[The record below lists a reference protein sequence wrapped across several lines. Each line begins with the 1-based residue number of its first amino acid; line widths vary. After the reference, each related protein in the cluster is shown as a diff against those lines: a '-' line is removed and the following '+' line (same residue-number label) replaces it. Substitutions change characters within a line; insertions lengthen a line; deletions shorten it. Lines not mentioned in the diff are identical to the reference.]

1 MKWVRFFTERTT
13 LFWSLMVGII
23 IAGVISYVQ
32 MPKLE
37 DPVVAVKQAMVVVSY
52 PGASAHD
59 VELEVAIPLEDV
71 MRTLPDVKKI
81 KSECYDQTVMM
92 TVEFWM
98 SVPVEELEQRFD
110 LLRRKVNDLSLQLP
124 QGCTPIVI
132 DDMMDVYGI
141 FYAFTGDGYT
151 YPELYKYAKLVRREL
166 LTVDGVKRVSIAGNW
181 DEEISI
187 TLSKEKVSRNGVLPS
202 QIMMSL
208 NGATSAVDGGSYE
221 NVDDNFRFVISGE
234 AIDENDLRD
243 LQIQTLDGKIVRLG
257 DIATV
262 ERNFTDPQRQ
272 GFFFNGQPALAICVA
287 MEADAIVPDVGELV
301 DAKMAETLQNL
312 PVGMELHK
320 EFFQPDK
327 VNTAVH
333 SFLLNLLESVL
344 IVIVVLIFS
353 MGWRSGVIIGFGL
366 VLTIAM
372 SFPLLL
378 ACGTT
383 LHRISLGAFIIAMG
397 MLVDNAIVIM
407 DGILVDKKR
416 GLPPDVYLFRIGKQ
430 TAMPLL
436 GATVIAASTFLCV
449 FLSPGSTGEYTSD
462 LFLVLCFSLLS
473 SWVLALVQ
481 VPICAKS
488 WFPSTEKSKDEQKS
502 NEKKGELMNSPLH
515 RFVRRSV
522 TSFIAH
528 KTLTIVIAVLALGL
542 CGFGM
547 TKVKNLFFP
556 DFDYKQ
562 FVIEV
567 FMPAQSD
574 PEAVK
579 AQLIEMS
586 EVVMNYPQ
594 VDQVA
599 ASMSTAPAR
608 YCLVRPMT
616 SGGDCYYEL
625 MVDCADFNTVKK
637 VAPKLRDM
645 LREKYPDS
653 YIRTRH
659 YNFSISTSHTVEVEF
674 SGPDPAVLRD
684 LARQAEDIMRQS
696 PYVDPYSVQNN
707 WKPRSKVIV
716 AEYDRQNALSAG
728 IERSDIGTSLLAATD
743 GKTIGVIYDQDKL
756 VQIKLKVRNE
766 DGSRIRELGE
776 IPVWSTMNVHVTDK
790 TLSGLMTGSLT
801 AADIQDDVYRA
812 TTLSNVTDSVYL
824 SWDEGVVFRSN
835 GQRCIEAECDPNTDM
850 YQGTPAKLLADIAPA
865 IDAIPLPAGYSR
877 KWIGEQELQ
886 NEGVS
891 GLYAYIPI
899 TVFMILILLLL
910 LFNSWKKLG
919 LILVC
924 LPFVI
929 CGIVPMLLI
938 FSQPFTFMAIVGVEG
953 LMGMMAKNS
962 IVLVDEI
969 GRLINEE
976 HYSPYRAVVDATVSR
991 VRPVIMASLTT
1002 IVGMVPLI
1010 PDPMYGSMAIVI
1022 MGGLAVGTII
1032 TLLLLPLF
1040 YTAFYSVKPENSEQ

>member
-1 MKWVRFFTERTT
+1 MKWVRFFTERAT
-13 LFWSLMVGII
+13 LFWSLMAAII
-23 IAGVISYVQ
+23 VAGVISYQQ

-37 DPVVAVKQAMVVVSY
+37 DPVVAVKQAMVVVNY

-71 MRTLPDVKKI
+71 LRTLPDVKKI
-81 KSECYDQTVMM
+81 KTECHDQTAMV

-98 SVPVEELEQRFD
+98 SVPKKDLEQRFD

-141 FYAFTGDGYT
+141 FYAFTGEGYS
-151 YPELYKYAKLVRREL
+151 YPELYKYAKVVRRDL

-208 NGATSAVDGGSYE
+208 SGATSVVDGGSYE
-221 NVDDNFRFVISGE
+221 NADDNFRFVITGE
-234 AIDENDLRD
+234 ALDENDLRD
-243 LQIQTLDGKIVRLG
+243 LLVQTLDGKTIRLG
-257 DIATV
+257 DVATV
-262 ERNFTDPQRQ
+262 ERGFTDPQRQ
-272 GFFFNGQPALAICVA
+272 GFFFNGQPALAICVS
-287 MEADAIVPDVGELV
+287 MEEDAIVPDVGELV
-301 DAKMAETLQNL
+301 DAKMAETLQTL
-312 PVGMELHK
+312 PAGMELHK

-333 SFLLNLLESVL
+333 SFLLNLLESVV
-344 IVIVVLIFS
+344 IVIVALIFS

-366 VLTIAM
+366 VLTIAL

-378 ACGTT
+378 SCGTT

-416 GLPPDVYLFRIGKQ
+416 GLPLDVYLYRIGKQ

-436 GATVIAASTFLCV
+436 GATIIAASTFLCV
-449 FLSPGSTGEYTSD
+449 YLSPGSTGEYTSD

-473 SWVLALVQ
+473 SWALALVQ
-481 VPICAKS
+481 VPMCVKS
-488 WFPSTEKSKDEQKS
+488 WFPPREKSEEEKKKAEK
-502 NEKKGELMNSPLH
+502 KKGELMNSPLH
-515 RFVRRSV
+515 RFVRRNV
-522 TSFIAH
+522 TRFIAH
-528 KTLTIVIAVLALGL
+528 KKLTIAVAVLVLAL
-542 CGFGM
+542 CGAGM

-562 FVIEV
+562 FVVEV
-567 FMPAQSD
+567 FMPAQTD

-579 AQLIEMS
+579 AQMLEMMQ
-586 EVVMNYPQ
+586 VVMDYPQ

-599 ASMSTAPAR
+599 ASMGSAPAR

-625 MVDCADFNTVKK
+625 MVDCKNFKTVKK
-637 VAPKLRDM
+637 VAPKLREM

-653 YIRTRH
+653 YIRTKH

-716 AEYDRQNALSAG
+716 AEYARQDALSAG
-728 IERSDIGTSLLAATD
+728 IERSDIGTSLQAATD

-766 DGSRIRELGE
+766 DGSRIQELGE
-776 IPVWSTMNVHVTDK
+776 IPVWSTMNVHVTDNA
-790 TLSGLMTGSLT
+790 LAGIMTGSLS
-801 AADIQDDVYRA
+801 AADIQDDVFRA

-824 SWDEGVVFRSN
+824 SWDENIVFRTN
-835 GQRCIEAECDPNTDM
+835 GQRSIEAECDPNTEM
-850 YQGTPAKLLADIAPA
+850 FQGTPAKLLADVTPA
-865 IDAIPLPAGYSR
+865 IEAIPLPAGYSM

-886 NEGVS
+886 TEGTE

-899 TVFMILILLLL
+899 TVFMVLILLLL

-919 LILVC
+919 LILIC
-924 LPFVI
+924 LPFVV
-929 CGIVPMLLI
+929 CGIAPMLLI
-938 FSQPFTFMAIVGVEG
+938 FRQPFTFMAIVGVEG

-1002 IVGMVPLI
+1002 IVGMIPLI

-1022 MGGLAVGTII
+1022 MGGLAVGTVI
-1032 TLLLLPLF
+1032 TLLLLPMF
-1040 YTAFYSVKPENSEQ
+1040 YTAFYGINPETNE

>member
-1 MKWVRFFTERTT
+1 MKWVRFFTERAT
-13 LFWSLMVGII
+13 LFWSLMAAILV
-23 IAGVISYVQ
+23 AGVIAYIQ

-37 DPVVAVKQAMVVVSY
+37 DPVVAVKQAMVVVTY
-52 PGASAHD
+52 PGASAHE
-59 VELEVAIPLEDV
+59 VELEVAMPLEDV
-71 MRTLPDVKKI
+71 LRTMPDVKKI
-81 KSECYDQTVMM
+81 KSECHDQTAMV

-98 SVPVEELEQRFD
+98 TVPKAELEQRFD
-110 LLRRKVNDLSLQLP
+110 LMRRKVNDLSLQLP

-141 FYAFTGDGYT
+141 FFAFTGEGYT
-151 YPELYKYAKLVRREL
+151 YPELYKYAKLVRRDL
-166 LTVDGVKRVSIAGNW
+166 LTLDGVKRVSIAGNW

-208 NGATSAVDGGSYE
+208 SGATSAVDGGSYE
-221 NVDDNFRFVISGE
+221 NVDDNFRFVITGE
-234 AIDENDLRD
+234 ALDEDDLRD
-243 LQIQTLDGKIVRLG
+243 LQIQTLDGKVVRLG
-257 DIATV
+257 DVATV
-262 ERNFTDPQRQ
+262 ERGFTDPQRQ
-272 GFFFNGQPALAICVA
+272 GFYFGGQPALAICVS
-287 MEADAIVPDVGELV
+287 MEDDAIVPDVGKLV
-301 DAKMAETLQNL
+301 DAQVAETLKKL
-312 PVGMELHK
+312 PAGMELHK

-327 VNTAVH
+327 VNTAIY
-333 SFLLNLLESVL
+333 SFLLNLLESVA
-344 IVIVVLIFS
+344 IVIVALIFS

-366 VLTIAM
+366 VLTIAL

-383 LHRISLGAFIIAMG
+383 LHRISLGAFIVAMG

-416 GLPPDVYLFRIGKQ
+416 GLPVDTYLYRIGRR
-430 TAMPLL
+430 TALPLL

-449 FLSPGSTGEYTSD
+449 YLSPGSTGEYTSD

-481 VPICAKS
+481 VPMCVKS
-488 WFPSTEKSKDEQKS
+488 WFPPREHTDEEKAERKAEV
-502 NEKKGELMNSPLH
+502 MNSPMH
-515 RFVRRSV
+515 RFVRGTVERL
-522 TSFIAH
+522 IAH
-528 KTLTIVIAVLALGL
+528 KGLTIATAILVLAL

-562 FVIEV
+562 FVVEV
-567 FMPAQSD
+567 FMPAQTD

-579 AQLIEMS
+579 AQMLEMS
-586 EVVMNYPQ
+586 ELVMNYPQ

-599 ASMSTAPAR
+599 ASMGSAPAR

-625 MVDCADFNTVKK
+625 MVDCKNFKTVKK
-637 VAPKLRDM
+637 VAPKLRQM
-645 LREKYPDS
+645 LRERYPDS
-653 YIRTRH
+653 YIRTKH

-674 SGPDPAVLRD
+674 YGPDPAVLRD
-684 LARQAEDIMRQS
+684 LSRQAEDIMRQS

-716 AEYDRQNALSAG
+716 AEYNRQNALSAG

-756 VQIKLKVRNE
+756 VQIKLKVRDE
-766 DGSRIRELGE
+766 DGNRIQELGE
-776 IPVWSTMNVHVTDK
+776 IPVWSTMNVHVTDNA
-790 TLSGLMTGSLT
+790 LSGLMTGSLS
-801 AADIQDDVYRA
+801 ASDIQDDVFRA

-824 SWDEGVVFRSN
+824 SWDEQIVLRTN
-835 GQRCIEAECDPNTDM
+835 GQRAIEAECDPNTALF
-850 YQGTPAKLLADIAPA
+850 QGTPAKLLADITPA
-865 IDAIPLPAGYSR
+865 IEAIPLPDGYSM
-877 KWIGEQELQ
+877 KWVGEQELQ
-886 NEGVS
+886 NEGTS

-899 TVFMILILLLL
+899 TAFMILILLLL
-910 LFNSWKKLG
+910 LFNSWKKLI
-919 LILVC
+919 LILIC

-929 CGIVPMLLI
+929 CGITPMLLV
-938 FSQPFTFMAIVGVEG
+938 FRQPFTFMAIVGVMG

-969 GRLINEE
+969 GRLQDEE

-1002 IVGMVPLI
+1002 IVGMIPLI
-1010 PDPMYGSMAIVI
+1010 TDPMYGSMAIVI
-1022 MGGLAVGTII
+1022 MGGLAVGTVI
-1032 TLLLLPLF
+1032 TLLLLPMF
-1040 YTAFYSVKPENSEQ
+1040 YTAFYRIKPEKN